1 MITILW
7 WCLAVILLGAG
18 FLGCFINKIP
28 GPVSVLIAAIMGQ
41 TLLKLNIGW
50 GVIAAIAALVV
61 LSMVVS
67 KVVAKLL
74 QKLHEYS
81 KRASWGTTIG
91 SIFGL
96 IVLLAFKS
104 NSTALLILIGVV
116 GFVLLPFAFA
126 FLFELTNKKGSS
138 ETLKSASVATG
149 VYLSNTFLKLVV
161 FVVAIYVMFLG

>member
-1 MITILW
+1 M
-7 WCLAVILLGAG
+7 
-18 FLGCFINKIP
+18 
-28 GPVSVLIAAIMGQ
+28 
-41 TLLKLNIGW
+41 
-50 GVIAAIAALVV
+50 
-61 LSMVVS
+61 
-67 KVVAKLL
+67 AKLL

-116 GFVLLPFAFA
+116 GLVLLPFVFA